1 LVRGKIREKTVLGLF
16 LRPIVTVTASP
27 IAIVLF
33 LTNVFA
39 TDDEPFVLHA
49 LFVLVSQPRR
59 SEVSE
64 CGISIREVE
73 TPLQSPTNCERF

>member
-1 LVRGKIREKTVLGLF
+1 M
-16 LRPIVTVTASP
+16 
-27 IAIVLF
+27 VLF
-33 LTNVFA
+33 LTHLFA

-64 CGISIREVE
+64 CGISIREVRPRFKVQPFANVSSVFLNE
-73 TPLQSPTNCERF
+73 WQSHVRVA